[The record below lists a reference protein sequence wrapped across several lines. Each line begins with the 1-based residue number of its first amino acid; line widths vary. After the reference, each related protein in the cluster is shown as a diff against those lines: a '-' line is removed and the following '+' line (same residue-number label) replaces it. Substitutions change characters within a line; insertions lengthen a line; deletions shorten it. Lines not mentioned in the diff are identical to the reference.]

1 MQPVSVSS
9 AVAGDTLFC
18 IYCEARKGVPT
29 GDDEGLGVFFVR
41 AALSLPLA
49 TVPLSLLLLQTGNQT
64 AVRKIVRKNLI
75 IKGKALT
82 LQSPLL
88 LLCR

>member
-1 MQPVSVSS
+1 MGIDLGTGGT
-9 AVAGDTLFC
+9 AGVVTPLRSRCLF
-18 IYCEARKGVPT
+18 P
-29 GDDEGLGVFFVR
+29 
-41 AALSLPLA
+41 LPA
-49 TVPLSLLLLQTGNQT
+49 GNQT

>member
-29 GDDEGLGVFFVR
+29 GDEEGLGVFFVW

-49 TVPLSLLLLQTGNQT
+49 TVPFLCYSCRLVIRPLCEKMFE
-64 AVRKIVRKNLI
+64 KI
-75 IKGKALT
+75 
-82 LQSPLL
+82 
-88 LLCR
+88 